1 MPDPLSEQLGSKSN
15 SNQGKSSFLG
25 TLGQNTLS
33 SLVSGG
39 VSSLFSELFADSQQH
54 RMRENMRYQQQ
65 LNLDSLRKSPLMQV
79 LGLKDAGL
87 NPALL
92 NGQVTGNTA
101 QVSPGSPSG
110 TLTPMQALF
119 NSIDLQRANNEAA
132 LIEEQKN
139 TQKSSQNALD
149 KQAEF
154 YHEQAEGKK
163 IDNARARGA
172 DAAANEYISFITDN
186 LTKSGLI
193 TLSPDTN
200 DVKLPNVVKAGDH
213 GFNLGHLRALRE
225 IYDDLKATSPE
236 QWQSEKAVLGESRA
250 RALLN
255 TAGYSTAHS
264 DERVVNALAMMPLAQ
279 CYQLVMQ
286 AEKHASDIELNKKT
300 GEMQMSQKDYNDA
313 MKDFYSTLKSNSAG
327 STEAGVAGLT
337 GNLDEGWQKGAAVLL
352 LNLLMAAGPA
362 AASSMFPKHTIPTGK

>member
-110 TLTPMQALF
+110 ALTPISMSEMFNAINAKANARYANAMAEKQEIENENAIHKNKRLGKFAYDMLGSLYESGAIKHSNPFYKVSKDPTTGELVLTWTPTEATGYSSRDFNAGDYQALKDVYQYMKDTNYNDF
-119 NSIDLQRANNEAA
+119 NSSQLEKMNKSKNSILDNIIKDNQISDPEVIKALKSLPIQTLNNLVAQTQDYLASATLKGSENQLTLKQKDIADLQETYMKNSSFDEA
-132 LIEEQKN
+132 IKRISN
-139 TQKSSQNALD
+139 PKSIGDFFKGVFL
-149 KQAEF
+149 
-154 YHEQAEGKK
+154 
-163 IDNARARGA
+163 
-172 DAAANEYISFITDN
+172 FILN
-186 LTKSGLI
+186 F
-193 TLSPDTN
+193 
-200 DVKLPNVVKAGDH
+200 VRENVSLHK
-213 GFNLGHLRALRE
+213 
-225 IYDDLKATSPE
+225 
-236 QWQSEKAVLGESRA
+236 
-250 RALLN
+250 
-255 TAGYSTAHS
+255 
-264 DERVVNALAMMPLAQ
+264 
-279 CYQLVMQ
+279 
-286 AEKHASDIELNKKT
+286 
-300 GEMQMSQKDYNDA
+300 
-313 MKDFYSTLKSNSAG
+313 
-327 STEAGVAGLT
+327 
-337 GNLDEGWQKGAAVLL
+337 
-352 LNLLMAAGPA
+352 
-362 AASSMFPKHTIPTGK
+362 